1 MSRRW
6 RPPRLALRGRRAI
19 AFAAAAAVLVIAAVF
34 VVVATTSSPAPIG
47 VRNLRIQ
54 VVDGPDNNQHVS
66 LDATFFTPEGSG
78 RVPAIMLAHGFGA
91 TKNSVRPE
99 AEQLTRAGYA
109 VLTWSA
115 RGM

>member
-6 RPPRLALRGRRAI
+6 RPPRRAGRGVIAL
-19 AFAAAAAVLVIAAVF
+19 AAAAVVLVIAAV
-34 VVVATTSSPAPIG
+34 VAIAAASASPAPIG

-78 RVPAIMLAHGFGA
+78 RVPAILLGHGFGA

-99 AEQLTRAGYA
+99 AEQLA
-109 VLTWSA
+109 
-115 RGM
+115 